1 MDSLGRYDI
10 EANIPKVFEDALKM
24 MGASPGGAAAVA
36 AVGAATLSTQPA
48 DGETVR
54 TALPL
59 IKANVSA
66 LGQIDPATIQMRVS
80 GLGMVPASY
89 DPKTGTVAY
98 QVTQKL
104 RDKTC
109 TVILSAK
116 SGDKKFEAH
125 WTFGIEETAGAPS
138 PAATPTP
145 KPKK

>member
-109 TVILSAK
+109 TVIRSAK
-116 SGDKKFEAH
+116 SGDKKFETH
-125 WTFGIEETAGAPS
+125 WTFGVEEGAPNAPAVS
-138 PAATPTP
+138 PTVT
-145 KPKK
+145 